1 MAHITVGFAQ
11 MQEVQQTL
19 SDISN
24 QVFQAS
30 SDFQAVMRRVDWEVK
45 SKSDIESRARR
56 LTHKLEDCRTASRN
70 YSAFV
75 NTAYVKYAE
84 LENYQR
90 GLANVGNITL
100 FPSGVAVNGFSRNG
114 EQKTEEEQT
123 VKAKSFWEMLA
134 EFYWKGHEQL
144 MSHIDELLSW
154 IKSLLEK
161 GKHAAS
167 QEALG
172 MVADVIGLFE
182 DIIDTVKDISEEKFN
197 LSKTIT
203 KLGEDILDIL
213 LGLVDMDKYGIVNK
227 LISIVSEL
235 LDAIK
240 TGIEDG
246 IDKMLSELDSLI
258 ESVGSAALKLAT
270 TPVARGIIYTVSTVA
285 TFLSRLVGDC
295 MNFNKDG
302 SLDWKE
308 MLQALGNGILSGSGT
323 LVNLVTRG
331 LIDFDVDSDGKIVFN

>member
-30 SDFQAVMRRVDWEVK
+30 SDFQAVMRMVDWEVK

-134 EFYWKGHEQL
+134 EFYWKGHAQL

-197 LSKTIT
+197 LSKTIS

-240 TGIEDG
+240 TGIEDS

-331 LIDFDVDSDGKIVFN
+331 FIDFDVDSDGKIVFN

>member
-11 MQEVQQTL
+11 LQEVQQTL
-19 SDISN
+19 SDTSN

-30 SDFQAVMRRVDWEVK
+30 SDFQTVMRRLDWEVK

-70 YSAFV
+70 YSTFV

-90 GLANVGNITL
+90 GLANVGNVTP

-114 EQKTEEEQT
+114 EQKTEEEN

-154 IKSLLEK
+154 IKSILEK

-172 MVADVIGLFE
+172 MAADVIGLFE
-182 DIIDTVKDISEEKFN
+182 DIIDMFKDLSEQKFN

-203 KLGEDILDIL
+203 EIGEDILDIL
-213 LGLVDMDKYGIVNK
+213 LGLVDMDKYGIINK

-295 MNFNKDG
+295 MSFNKDG
-302 SLDWKE
+302 SLDGKE
-308 MLQALGNGILSGSGT
+308 MLQALENGIISGSGT

-331 LIDFDVDSDGKIVFN
+331 FIDFDVNSDGKIVFN